1 MSKVIWKPG
10 NFEYP
15 IPAVLVSCGDMEK
28 SNILTVA
35 WTGTVNSDPAM
46 CYISVRKTRYSYD
59 LINKNKEFVINLTT
73 EKLVRATDWC
83 GVKTGEKVDKFK
95 EMHLTKEKSEN
106 VKCPRIKESPINI
119 ECKVVSSKD
128 LGSHTMFIGK
138 VLSVDVDE
146 QYIDDKGRFDISKCK
161 LIAYAN
167 GSYFSLGKKLGS
179 FGYSV
184 RKKKK

>member
-1 MSKVIWKPG
+1 
-10 NFEYP
+10 
-15 IPAVLVSCGDMEK
+15 
-28 SNILTVA
+28 
-35 WTGTVNSDPAM
+35 
-46 CYISVRKTRYSYD
+46 
-59 LINKNKEFVINLTT
+59 
-73 EKLVRATDWC
+73 
-83 GVKTGEKVDKFK
+83 
-95 EMHLTKEKSEN
+95 MHLTKEKSEN
-106 VKCPRIKESPINI
+106 VKCPRIKESPVNI

-146 QYIDDKGRFDISKCK
+146 QYIDSKGRFDISKCK

-184 RKKKK
+184 RKRKK